1 MTSSVS
7 GVIGKALALVCLL
20 SACASASATLVVE
33 ALQFPVWVERGDRKV
48 PLAPGDVVAAGEQII
63 TGDGGKVWVQMP
75 DQARVKL
82 GPGAA
87 LNVRAINVTSIA
99 EARSAEVLDG
109 ALDVIKGAFRY
120 TTGELSKLWQRD
132 LRISLGNTATIG
144 IRGTDLW
151 GQVEGDS
158 QFVVLLEGRISVQP
172 QATTAPLTLQNP
184 LEIYRAGASAVDSVD
199 MAAVQALAPITELD
213 NGTGVM
219 RQGGAYRLHLASFS
233 QVRLADAMSARLAR
247 AGLATRVTQANVDG
261 QDWFR
266 VSVESL
272 ASLEDAR
279 ALCARLA
286 GQSGVTSAW
295 ISRD

>member
-1 MTSSVS
+1 MRH
-7 GVIGKALALVCLL
+7 LVVLLGLL
-20 SACASASATLVVE
+20 STPAFAQLVVE
-33 ALQFPVWVERGDRKV
+33 GLQFPVWVERADQRI
-48 PLAPGDVVAAGEQII
+48 PLAPGDAVAAGEQII

-75 DQARVKL
+75 DKARVKL
-82 GPGAA
+82 GPEAA
-87 LNVRAINVTSIA
+87 LNVSAVNVTSTA
-99 EARSAEVLDG
+99 EAQSTDVLDG

-172 QATTAPLTLQNP
+172 QASAAALTLQNP

-213 NGTGVM
+213 SGSGVM
-219 RQGGAYRLHLASFS
+219 RQGGAYQLHLASFS
-233 QVRLADAMSARLAR
+233 RARHADAMSARLAR
-247 AGLATRVTQANVDG
+247 AGLATRVTQASVDG

-266 VSVESL
+266 VSVLSL

-279 ALCARLA
+279 ALRARLA

-295 ISRD
+295 ISRN